1 MENCREIS
9 GNSLLRISGKYKE
22 ENVCSFTENDLFFI
36 DLLISFF
43 SVISIVNEGKRKI
56 LKNGIE

>member
-1 MENCREIS
+1 MWKIAEKF
-9 GNSLLRISGKYKE
+9 L
-22 ENVCSFTENDLFFI
+22 VTHCSEYPVNIKKKMFVHSQKMTCFLFI
-36 DLLISFF
+36 F

>member
-36 DLLISFF
+36 DLLICFF
-43 SVISIVNEGKRKI
+43 
-56 LKNGIE
+56 L